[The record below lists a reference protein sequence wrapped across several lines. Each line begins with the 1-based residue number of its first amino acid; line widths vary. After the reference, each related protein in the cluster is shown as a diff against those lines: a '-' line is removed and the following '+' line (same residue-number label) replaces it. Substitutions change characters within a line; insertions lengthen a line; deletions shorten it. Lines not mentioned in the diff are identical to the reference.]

1 MTSFAKETLPISLEE
16 EMRRSYL
23 DYAMSVIVGRALPD
37 ARDGLKPVHR
47 RVLFAMHELNN
58 DWNRP
63 YKKSA
68 RIVGDVIGKYHPHGD
83 SAVYDTIVRMAQD
96 FSLRHML
103 VDGQGNFGSVD
114 GDNAA
119 AMRYT
124 EIRLAKIAH
133 EMLGDI
139 DKETVDFVP
148 NYDGSE
154 HEPAVLPS
162 KLPNLLVNGSSG
174 IAVGMATNIPPHNL
188 NEVVD
193 ACLHLLKHPDAT
205 IDDLMEII
213 PAPDFPT
220 AGIIYG
226 IEGVREGYRT
236 GRGRVVMR
244 AKCHFEDIDR
254 GQRQSIIV
262 DELPYQ
268 VNKKT
273 LQERMAELVHEKK
286 IEGISHIQDES
297 DKSGMRLVIE
307 LKRGE
312 VPEVVLNNLYKQT
325 QLQDTFGINMV
336 ALVNGQPR
344 LCNLRELIAV
354 FLQHRREVVTRRTV
368 FELRKARERGHV
380 LEGLAVAL
388 ANIDDFIRIIRE
400 SPTPPVAKAELMT
413 RAWDSQLVREM
424 LTRSRADGGVINA
437 DDYRPDS
444 LEAGLGMGSDG
455 LYRLSEV
462 QAQEI
467 LQMRLQRLTGLEQDK
482 IVAEYKDVMS
492 VIEDLLDILAR
503 PERVSA
509 IISEELGHIRAE
521 FGQTKLG
528 ARRSLVEHS
537 SYDLSTEDLITPT
550 DMVVTLSHGGYIKSQ
565 PLGEYRAQKRGG
577 RGKQATATKEDDW
590 IDQLFIANTHDYILC
605 FSNRGR
611 LYWLKVWE
619 VPSGSRGSRGR
630 PIVNMFPLQEGEKI
644 NVVLPLTGKF
654 RVFPADNYVFMGTRM
669 GTVKKTALDEFSNP
683 RKAGIIAINLDDGDY
698 LVGAALTEGTHDV
711 MLFSDGGK
719 AVRFDENDVRALGR
733 NTRGVRGMDLP
744 EGQSVIA
751 MLVAED
757 EQQSVLTA
765 TEHGYGKRTS
775 ITEYT
780 RHGRGTKGMIAI
792 QQSER
797 NGKVV
802 AATLVRAEDEIMLIT
817 DRGVLVRTRVSEIRE
832 LGRATQ
838 GVTLIGLDEGSRLSG
853 LQRIV
858 ENDAAGAAADG
869 ADDEGLEGED
879 PVDDAQAPETPETP
893 EAPDTP
899 GTPDTAAE

>member
-1 MTSFAKETLPISLEE
+1 MTQFAKETLPISLEE

-133 EMLGDI
+133 EMLDDL
-139 DKETVDFVP
+139 DKETVDFGP

-154 HEPAVLPS
+154 KEPLVLPA
-162 KLPNLLVNGSSG
+162 KFPNLLVNGSSG

-193 ACLHLLKHPDAT
+193 ACLHMLRHPDAS
-205 IDDLMEII
+205 IDDLMDIV

-226 IEGVREGYRT
+226 ISGVKEGYRT

-254 GQRQSIIV
+254 GQRQAIIV

-286 IEGISHIQDES
+286 IEDISHIQDES

-307 LKRGE
+307 LKRGA

-325 QLQDTFGINMV
+325 QLQDTFGMNMV
-336 ALVNGQPR
+336 ALIDGQPR
-344 LCNLRELIAV
+344 LCNLKDLITV

-368 FELRKARERGHV
+368 FTLRKARERGHV

-388 ANIDDFIRIIRE
+388 ANIDEFIAIIRNA
-400 SPTPPVAKAELMT
+400 PTPPVAKTELMSKP
-413 RAWDSQLVREM
+413 WDSQLVRTM
-424 LTRSRADGGVINA
+424 LTRAKADGGVINA
-437 DDYRPDS
+437 DDYRPDG
-444 LEAGLGMGSDG
+444 LEKQYGMGADG
-455 LYRLSEV
+455 LYRLSDT
-462 QAQEI
+462 QAHEI

-482 IVAEYKDVMS
+482 IVNEYKEVMAE
-492 VIEDLLDILAR
+492 IDDLLDILAR

-509 IISEELGHIRAE
+509 IIVEELSAIRQE
-521 FGQTKLG
+521 FGQSKLG
-528 ARRSLVEHS
+528 ARRSHIEHNAQ
-537 SYDLSTEDLITPT
+537 DLATEDLITPT
-550 DMVVTLSHGGYIKSQ
+550 DMVVTLSHSGYIKSQ
-565 PLGEYRAQKRGG
+565 PLSEYRAQKRGG

-590 IDQLFIANTHDYILC
+590 IEQLFIANTHDYILC

-619 VPSGSRGSRGR
+619 VPEGSRGSRGR
-630 PIVNMFPLQEGEKI
+630 PIVNMFPMIEGEKI
-644 NVVLPLTGKF
+644 NVVLPLTGAA
-654 RVFPADNYVFMGTRM
+654 RTFPEDQFVFMATSM
-669 GTVKKTALDEFSNP
+669 GTVKKTSLDEFNNP
-683 RKAGIIAINLDDGDY
+683 RKGGIIAVNLDDGDY
-698 LVGAALTEGTHDV
+698 LIGAALTDGKHDV

-719 AVRFDENDVRALGR
+719 AVRFDENDVRPLGR
-733 NTRGVRGMDLP
+733 SARGVRGMSLDD
-744 EGQSVIA
+744 GQSVIA
-751 MLVAED
+751 LLVAEQENTVTD
-757 EQQSVLTA
+757 ESVIARNSVLTA
-765 TEHGYGKRTS
+765 TENGYGKRTP
-775 ITEYT
+775 IDEYT

-792 QQSER
+792 QQTGR

-802 AATLVRAEDEIMLIT
+802 AATLVHSDDDIMLIT

-832 LGRATQ
+832 MGRATQ
-838 GVTLIGLDEGSRLSG
+838 GVTLIGLDEGSKLSG
-853 LQRIV
+853 MQRIV
-858 ENDAAGAAADG
+858 ENDAQGG
-869 ADDEGLEGED
+869 ADEAGETGAED
-879 PVDDAQAPETPETP
+879 APADDNP
-893 EAPDTP
+893 
-899 GTPDTAAE
+899 

>member
-83 SAVYDTIVRMAQD
+83 TAVYDTIVRMAQD

-124 EIRLAKIAH
+124 EIRLSKIAH
-133 EMLGDI
+133 EMLADI
-139 DKETVDFVP
+139 DKETVDFGP

-154 HEPAVLPS
+154 REPLVLPTR
-162 KLPNLLVNGSSG
+162 LPNLLINGSAG

-193 ACLHLLKHPDAT
+193 ACLHLLKQPQAT
-205 IDDLMEII
+205 IEELMEII

-226 IEGVREGYRT
+226 IEGVRDGYRT
-236 GRGRVVMR
+236 GRGKLIMR
-244 AKCHFEDIDR
+244 AKCHFEDIDK
-254 GQRQSIIV
+254 GSRQSIIV
-262 DELPYQ
+262 DEIPYQ

-273 LQERMAELVHEKK
+273 LLERIAELVNEKK

-297 DKSGMRLVIE
+297 DKSGMRVVIE

-336 ALVNGQPR
+336 ALIDGQPK
-344 LCNLRELIAV
+344 LCNLKMLIDI
-354 FLQHRREVVTRRTV
+354 FLEHRREVVTRRTV
-368 FELRKARERGHV
+368 YELKKARERGHV

-388 ANIDDFIRIIRE
+388 ANIDEFIETIKT
-400 SPTPPVAKAELMT
+400 SPTPPVAKAALMSKS
-413 RAWDSQLVREM
+413 WDSPLVREM
-424 LTRSRADGGVINA
+424 LQRAEADTAGGRA
-437 DDYRPDS
+437 AYRP
-444 LEAGLGMGSDG
+444 EGLAPQYGMQPDG
-455 LYRLSEV
+455 LYRLSED

-482 IVAEYKDVMS
+482 IVSEYKEVMS
-492 VIEDLLDILAR
+492 EIADLLDVLAT
-503 PERVSA
+503 PARVTT
-509 IISEELGHIRAE
+509 IISDELIALKNE
-521 FGQTKLG
+521 FGGTKLA
-528 ARRSLVEHS
+528 ARRSHIERNAQ
-537 SYDLSTEDLITPT
+537 DLGTEDLITPT
-550 DMVVTLSHGGYIKSQ
+550 DMVVTLSHTGYIKSQ
-565 PLGEYRAQKRGG
+565 PLAEYRAQRRGG
-577 RGKQATATKEDDW
+577 RGKQAAQTKEDDW
-590 IDQLFIANTHDYILC
+590 IDQLFIANTHDWILC
-605 FSNRGR
+605 FSDRGR
-611 LYWLKVWE
+611 VYWIKVWE
-619 VPSGSRGSRGR
+619 VPQGARASRGK
-630 PIVNMFPLQEGEKI
+630 PIVNMFPLQPGEKI
-644 NVVLPLTGKF
+644 TVVLPLTGEF
-654 RVFPADNYVFMGTRM
+654 RTFPADHYIFMGTAL

-683 RKAGIIAINLDDGDY
+683 RKAGIIAVDLDPGDQ
-698 LVGAALTEGTHDV
+698 LVGAALTDGKHDV

-719 AVRFDENDVRALGR
+719 AVRFDEDDVRAMGR
-733 NTRGVRGMDLP
+733 TARGVRGMMLEP
-744 EGQSVIA
+744 GQNVIA

-757 EQQSVLTA
+757 ESQSVLTA
-765 TEHGYGKRTS
+765 TENGYGKRTS
-775 ITEYT
+775 IAEYT

-797 NGKVV
+797 NGRVV
-802 AATLVRAEDEIMLIT
+802 GATLVRPEDEIMLIT
-817 DRGVLVRTRVSEIRE
+817 DKGVLVRTRVSEIRE

-838 GVTLIGLDEGSRLSG
+838 GVTLIALDDGAKLSG

-858 ENDAAGAAADG
+858 ESD
-869 ADDEGLEGED
+869 ADDTGNGSGGANGDNGEN
-879 PVDDAQAPETPETP
+879 T
-893 EAPDTP
+893 
-899 GTPDTAAE
+899 

>member
-1 MTSFAKETLPISLEE
+1 MTQFAKETLPISLEE

-83 SAVYDTIVRMAQD
+83 QSVYDTIVRMAQD

-139 DKETVDFVP
+139 DKETVDFGP

-154 HEPAVLPS
+154 REPLVLPS
-162 KLPNLLVNGSSG
+162 RLPNLLVNGSGG

-193 ACLHLLKHPDAT
+193 ACLHLLRNPEAS
-205 IDDLMEII
+205 IEDLMEII

-220 AGIIYG
+220 AGVIYG
-226 IEGVREGYRT
+226 ISGVKDGYRT
-236 GRGRVVMR
+236 GRGRIVMR
-244 AKCHFEDIDR
+244 AKCHFEDIDK
-254 GQRQSIIV
+254 GQRQAIIV

-286 IEGISHIQDES
+286 IEDISHIQDES

-307 LKRGE
+307 LKRGA

-325 QLQDTFGINMV
+325 QLQDTFGMNMV
-336 ALVNGQPR
+336 ALIDGQPK
-344 LCNLRELIAV
+344 LCNLKDLISV

-368 FELRKARERGHV
+368 FTLRKARERGHV

-388 ANIDDFIRIIRE
+388 ANIDEFISIIRNA
-400 SPTPPVAKAELMT
+400 PTPPVAKSELMA
-413 RAWDSQLVREM
+413 RRWDSKLVREM
-424 LTRSRADGGVINA
+424 LTRTRADGGVINA
-437 DDYRPDS
+437 DDYRPDG
-444 LEAGLGMGSDG
+444 LEKDFGMRSDG
-455 LYRLSEV
+455 LYALSDT

-482 IVAEYKDVMS
+482 IVVEYKEVMAE
-492 VIEDLLDILAR
+492 IDDLLDILSK
-503 PERVSA
+503 PERVST
-509 IISEELGHIRAE
+509 IIGDELTALRQE
-521 FGQTKLG
+521 FGQTKIG
-528 ARRSLVEHS
+528 TRRSYIEHNAQ
-537 SYDLSTEDLITPT
+537 DLATEDLITPT
-550 DMVVTLSHGGYIKSQ
+550 DMVVTLSHSGYIKSQ
-565 PLGEYRAQKRGG
+565 PLSEYRAQKRGG

-590 IDQLFIANTHDYILC
+590 IDQLFIANTHDYLLC

-619 VPSGSRGSRGR
+619 VPAGSRGSRGR

-644 NVVLPLTGKF
+644 NVVLALTGEA
-654 RVFPADNYVFMGTRM
+654 RTFPENQYVFMATSM
-669 GTVKKTALDEFSNP
+669 GTVKKTSLDEFSNP
-683 RKAGIIAINLDDGDY
+683 RKGGIIAVNLDDGDF
-698 LVGAALTEGTHDV
+698 LIGAALTDGKHDV

-719 AVRFDENDVRALGR
+719 AVRFDENDVRPLGR
-733 NTRGVRGMDLP
+733 SARGVRGMMIEDH
-744 EGQSVIA
+744 QSVIA
-751 MLVAED
+751 MLVSEQENPDAPAE
-757 EQQSVLTA
+757 ETKARASVLTA
-765 TEHGYGKRTS
+765 TENGYGKRTS
-775 ITEYT
+775 IAEYT

-802 AATLVRAEDEIMLIT
+802 AATLVQADDEIMLIT
-817 DRGVLVRTRVSEIRE
+817 DTGVLVRTRVSEIRE

-838 GVTLIGLDEGSRLSG
+838 GVTLIGLDDGAKLSG

-858 ENDAAGAAADG
+858 ENDANPDEAP
-869 ADDEGLEGED
+869 ADDDG
-879 PVDDAQAPETPETP
+879 DAP
-893 EAPDTP
+893 
-899 GTPDTAAE
+899 AAGVE

>member
-1 MTSFAKETLPISLEE
+1 MTQFAKETLPVSLEE

-47 RVLFAMHELNN
+47 RVLYAMHELNN

-83 SAVYDTIVRMAQD
+83 QSVYDTIVRLAQD
-96 FSLRHML
+96 FSMRHML

-133 EMLGDI
+133 EMLADI
-139 DKETVDFVP
+139 DKETVDFGP

-154 HEPAVLPS
+154 KEPLVLPS
-162 KLPNLLVNGSSG
+162 KLPNLLVNGSGG

-193 ACLHLLKHPDAT
+193 ACLHLLKNPEAS
-205 IDDLMEII
+205 IDELMEIV

-226 IEGVREGYRT
+226 VSGVKEGYRT

-244 AKCHFEDIDR
+244 AKCHFEEIDR
-254 GQRQSIIV
+254 GQRTAIIV

-273 LQERMAELVHEKK
+273 LQERMAELVNEKK

-336 ALVNGQPR
+336 ALVDGQPK
-344 LCNLRELIAV
+344 LCNLRELIDI

-368 FELRKARERGHV
+368 FNLRKARDRGHV

-388 ANIDDFIRIIRE
+388 ANIDEFIRIIRE
-400 SPTPPVAKAELMT
+400 SPTPPVAKTELMN
-413 RAWDSQLVREM
+413 RPWDSGLVREM
-424 LTRSRADGGVINA
+424 LTRAREDGSVVNA
-437 DDYRPDS
+437 DDYRPEG
-444 LEAGLGMGSDG
+444 LEKQFGLGSDG
-455 LYRLSEV
+455 LYRLSET

-482 IVAEYKDVMS
+482 IVAEYKEVMAE
-492 VIEDLLDILAR
+492 IEDLLDILAK
-503 PERVSA
+503 PARVA
-509 IISEELGHIRAE
+509 TIISEELTALKQE
-521 FGQTKLG
+521 FAQTKVG
-528 ARRSLVEHS
+528 ARRSQIEHNAQ
-537 SYDLSTEDLITPT
+537 DLATEDLITPT
-550 DMVVTLSHGGYIKSQ
+550 DMVVTLSHAGYIKSQ
-565 PLGEYRAQKRGG
+565 PLSEYRAQKRGG
-577 RGKQATATKEDDW
+577 RGKQATQTKEDDW
-590 IDQLFIANTHDYILC
+590 IDQLFIANTHDWLLA

-619 VPSGSRGSRGR
+619 VPAGSRGSRGK

-644 NVVLPLTGKF
+644 NVVLPLTGEF
-654 RVFPADNYVFMGTRM
+654 RSFPADHYVFMATSM

-683 RKAGIIAINLDDGDY
+683 RKAGIIAVDLDAGDY
-698 LVGAALTEGTHDV
+698 LIGASLTDGKHDV

-719 AVRFDENDVRALGR
+719 AVRFDENDVRPMGR
-733 NTRGVRGMDLP
+733 NARGVRGMMLD

-757 EQQSVLTA
+757 ESQSVLTA
-765 TEHGYGKRTS
+765 TENGYGKRTP

-802 AATLVRAEDEIMLIT
+802 AATLVHTEDEIMLIT

-838 GVTLIGLDEGSRLSG
+838 GVTLIGLDEGSKLSG

-858 ENDAAGAAADG
+858 ENDAGPA
-869 ADDEGLEGED
+869 EGEE
-879 PVDDAQAPETPETP
+879 PVAGGEGQDS
-893 EAPDTP
+893 
-899 GTPDTAAE
+899 